1 MKEISL
7 CHCRLKLHGP
17 VGNKLLLFRLMRAS
31 RKADAEYSNDH
42 YNWLQWKRLL
52 FKYISECTVNWAKVQ
67 LCLCSETASGFILS
81 GRLCS
86 LNLGFISV
94 AECSRYLWLLFVR
107 EDAKPGRSGCFNTGS
122 SWIAQALGRGW
133 RQGQEM
139 EGPAT
144 IQHHTVTLPQNTY
157 LYLAP
162 NMTPKRPAFLTE
174 PLRRI
179 FEAKWQYL
187 KGNHIAKDDCG
198 YCLYDCLDQTAQ
210 TLLPVVHNQG
220 LFDWFDVVHNQGLF
234 DSYPTL

>member
-1 MKEISL
+1 MYHTAWSFSVLNSHRGSLSVFRESEWTYWNISIVMKEISL

-122 SWIAQALGRGW
+122 SWIVR
-133 RQGQEM
+133 
-139 EGPAT
+139 
-144 IQHHTVTLPQNTY
+144 
-157 LYLAP
+157 
-162 NMTPKRPAFLTE
+162 
-174 PLRRI
+174 
-179 FEAKWQYL
+179 
-187 KGNHIAKDDCG
+187 
-198 YCLYDCLDQTAQ
+198 
-210 TLLPVVHNQG
+210 
-220 LFDWFDVVHNQGLF
+220 
-234 DSYPTL
+234 

>member
-7 CHCRLKLHGP
+7 CHWRLKLHGP

-122 SWIAQALGRGW
+122 SWTAQALGRWGEGKAREW
-133 RQGQEM
+133 RVQ
-139 EGPAT
+139 PPFSIILSPLPKT
-144 IQHHTVTLPQNTY
+144 PTCTLPQTWSLRGQCFWLNLWEESLRPNDNTSRAITLPRTTMIIAY
-157 LYLAP
+157 
-162 NMTPKRPAFLTE
+162 MTVWTRQPRLSSPLCITKVCLT
-174 PLRRI
+174 
-179 FEAKWQYL
+179 
-187 KGNHIAKDDCG
+187 
-198 YCLYDCLDQTAQ
+198 
-210 TLLPVVHNQG
+210 
-220 LFDWFDVVHNQGLF
+220 DVY
-234 DSYPTL
+234 SYPTL